1 MSRAHLERSGVER
14 IMSSPNEAPQ
24 ERAWSLLRDGPPFL
38 PVALLFIA
46 LVAAQQSAYSVPRAF
61 ALTAVGLAIAFV
73 LEHLD
78 WARRTPKHSAEVDR
92 SFATLRAR
100 LDNPEKRP
108 VRKLAPVPGPML
120 YPDPTGPDRVWSP
133 EHLGPPV
140 AVTAL
145 LLALLAGLLGG
156 LASPRVGFA
165 VLAVALAVALVV
177 SYLDWARRTPSRIDE
192 AMADFPT
199 MRARLDAATAAAR
212 KRGRL

>member
-1 MSRAHLERSGVER
+1 
-14 IMSSPNEAPQ
+14 MSSRNEAPQ

-61 ALTAVGLAIAFV
+61 ALTAIGLAITFV
-73 LEHLD
+73 LEHAD
-78 WARRTPKHSAEVDR
+78 WARRTPKRSVEIDR
-92 SFATLRAR
+92 SFATLRER

-120 YPDPTGPDRVWSP
+120 YADPSGPNRFWSAD
-133 EHLGPPV
+133 HLESPL
-140 AVTAL
+140 AVPAL

-156 LASPRVGFA
+156 LVSPRVGFA
-165 VLAVALAVALVV
+165 VLAVALAVAFVV
-177 SYLDWARRTPSRIDE
+177 AFLDWLRRTPSRIDE

-199 MRARLDAATAAAR
+199 MRQRLDAAAAAAR

>member
-1 MSRAHLERSGVER
+1 
-14 IMSSPNEAPQ
+14 MSSPNEAPQ
-24 ERAWSLLRDGPPFL
+24 ERPWSLLRDGPPFL

-61 ALTAVGLAIAFV
+61 ALTAIGLAVTFV
-73 LEHLD
+73 LEHAD
-78 WARRTPKHSAEVDR
+78 WARRTPKRPVEIDQ
-92 SFATLRAR
+92 SFATLRER

-108 VRKLAPVPGPML
+108 VRKLARVPGPML
-120 YPDPTGPDRVWSP
+120 YPDPSGPDRIWSP

-140 AVTAL
+140 AVTGL
-145 LLALLAGLLGG
+145 ILALLAGLLGG

-165 VLAVALAVALVV
+165 VLAVALAVAFVV
-177 SYLDWARRTPSRIDE
+177 AFLDWLRRTPSRIDE